1 MKNKLATPLLNYYES
16 LKQNN
21 MKKRIYRIEL
31 TERDTIFT
39 DMVLDAA
46 NSNGGNYVPLN
57 EIDATARALCRK
69 YPSAGKYHTVTLT
82 GNVLTIDQESKNI
95 VTITEIEVCELEK
108 PSLSNQEAKD
118 ILTGTPTVDSYL
130 GTGIADNSNHENL
143 N

>member
-1 MKNKLATPLLNYYES
+1 MRNKLATPLLNYYES
-16 LKQNN
+16 LKQKN

-130 GTGIADNSNHENL
+130 GTGIADDNNKELL

>member
-130 GTGIADNSNHENL
+130 GTGIADDNNKELL